1 MEAHVG
7 PGLWLPFWV
16 VYKMNKERNEFGQ
29 TPGDSEGQESLMGCR
44 PWGCKEPDMTEQL
57 KNNNEEGKL
66 AKKELREWR
75 EEKQMRETERQ
86 KVTERKRDW
95 PGPVAVLFL
104 PILSQILLWSLKHV
118 YMLANLIQL

>member
-1 MEAHVG
+1 
-7 PGLWLPFWV
+7 
-16 VYKMNKERNEFGQ
+16 
-29 TPGDSEGQESLMGCR
+29 
-44 PWGCKEPDMTEQL
+44 MTEQL

-104 PILSQILLWSLKHV
+104 PFLSQILIH
-118 YMLANLIQL
+118 